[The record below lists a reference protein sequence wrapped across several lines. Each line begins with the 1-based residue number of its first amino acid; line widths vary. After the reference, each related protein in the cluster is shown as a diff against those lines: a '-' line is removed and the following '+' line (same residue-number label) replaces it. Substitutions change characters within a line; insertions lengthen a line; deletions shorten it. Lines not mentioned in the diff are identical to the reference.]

1 MSKTP
6 FYKTGISNS
15 PFHDHHGI
23 NNSDYQSFRIDK
35 KSGEDKYLT
44 RNIIES
50 NYTAMKN
57 KSGTYASD
65 YQKIAPGWNK
75 GLLVNQPN
83 KAGIQTQGE
92 NARFITGKEFES
104 MSSRDIKRLGSQVK
118 YYDERGE
125 LYKPKPGS
133 TRLRRSQIRS
143 KSHNMDLANRN
154 AWQQYSMD
162 AIDNNTRS
170 FTRTSTTP
178 KVKT

>member
-1 MSKTP
+1 
-6 FYKTGISNS
+6 
-15 PFHDHHGI
+15 
-23 NNSDYQSFRIDK
+23 
-35 KSGEDKYLT
+35 
-44 RNIIES
+44 
-50 NYTAMKN
+50 
-57 KSGTYASD
+57 
-65 YQKIAPGWNK
+65 
-75 GLLVNQPN
+75 
-83 KAGIQTQGE
+83 
-92 NARFITGKEFES
+92 
-104 MSSRDIKRLGSQVK
+104 
-118 YYDERGE
+118 ERGE